1 MNLYQKK
8 ARRAWLALVL
18 AAVMTGSPL
27 PAHAATGKTVV
38 LGGQPFGVRFFG
50 DGVMVVQ
57 TEEFFSGGRYV
68 CPAEDGAEDGAFP
81 DSSAVTRMRSSCMN
95 RRNR

>member
-57 TEEFFSGGRYV
+57 TEEF
-68 CPAEDGAEDGAFP
+68 
-81 DSSAVTRMRSSCMN
+81 SAADATSV
-95 RRNR
+95 RRRTAA